1 MNWLWTSFR
10 TTRKHH
16 PTTRH
21 RTLNLETLE
30 CRRLLAT
37 NVTYH
42 GGPLLQNVQVENVY
56 YGSTWG
62 TDSTLQ
68 QTISQTDGFLQYLVA
83 SPYFDAL
90 SQYNINHGSFV
101 NRDDL
106 VSQNPTNQTIDDS
119 QIRQTLDA
127 EISAGH
133 LAAPGGNSFYVF
145 YTAPGVTVTA
155 NGQNSDSDFAGY
167 HDVFTDSAGA
177 AVYYAVIPYPTGGVA
192 PVQLSAFQQET
203 IVLSH
208 ETAEAVTDPDTQTG
222 WFDKSGDEIADLANG
237 QFGLLNGYT
246 VSGIW
251 SQSAGQVIIPS
262 AATTPGSSTTA
273 TGAQI
278 SGTQVQA
285 TAGQPFTGIV
295 ATITNGTGAA
305 TDYGAT
311 ITWGDGNTSTGTI
324 TADPNGGFD
333 VTGTNTFAT
342 AGSFAVTVAVT
353 DANGNALGSALTT
366 ATVAATAPTVTA
378 NGTLISATVGKSF
391 SGGVATFSDSSPGAT
406 AGNYTATIDWGD
418 GTTSAGTVAAS
429 GGSFVVNGTHTYF
442 TSSHFDSPFG
452 LPGQHGQPGTTATS
466 YDVVRVT
473 IHDTPAN
480 NSVTALS
487 LATIAPPAFVIA
499 ATGENIATASGQ
511 AFSGVVATFTDA
523 SAGVL
528 AGDFTATITWGDGTT
543 STGTVAAAGSGFVVT
558 GTHPYTST
566 HDWFGFHDGFG
577 HGDRDYLLGVQIT
590 DTKTSDQASRV
601 RPGHRRADGDEPHRR
616 GSERLGDGRPIVHR
630 RRRHVHRHERQP
642 RYRRLHGDNQLG
654 RRHHL
659 GRHHRRQPQR
669 RFRGHWHAHL
679 LGRQRSGIV
688 LGRPAFRLRL

>member
-10 TTRKHH
+10 TTRKQH

-68 QTISQTDGFLQYLVA
+68 QTISQTDGFLHYLVA

-106 VSQNPTNQTIDDS
+106 VSQNPTNQTIDES

-145 YTAPGVTVTA
+145 YTALASTVTA
-155 NGQNSDSDFAGY
+155 NSQNSDGDFAIY

-177 AVYYAVIPYPTGGVA
+177 AVYYAVVPYPTGGVA
-192 PVQLSAFQQET
+192 PVQFSAFQQET

-222 WFDKSGDEIADLANG
+222 WFASNGDEIADLANG

-251 SQSAGQVIIPS
+251 SQSAGEVIIPS

-285 TAGQPFTGIV
+285 TASQPFTGIV

-311 ITWGDGNTSTGTI
+311 ITHQGDGQTKR
-324 TADPNGGFD
+324 P
-333 VTGTNTFAT
+333 
-342 AGSFAVTVAVT
+342 
-353 DANGNALGSALTT
+353 
-366 ATVAATAPTVTA
+366 AP
-378 NGTLISATVGKSF
+378 SR
-391 SGGVATFSDSSPGAT
+391 P
-406 AGNYTATIDWGD
+406 
-418 GTTSAGTVAAS
+418 
-429 GGSFVVNGTHTYF
+429 
-442 TSSHFDSPFG
+442 
-452 LPGQHGQPGTTATS
+452 
-466 YDVVRVT
+466 
-473 IHDTPAN
+473 TP
-480 NSVTALS
+480 T
-487 LATIAPPAFVIA
+487 
-499 ATGENIATASGQ
+499 
-511 AFSGVVATFTDA
+511 
-523 SAGVL
+523 
-528 AGDFTATITWGDGTT
+528 
-543 STGTVAAAGSGFVVT
+543 
-558 GTHPYTST
+558 
-566 HDWFGFHDGFG
+566 
-577 HGDRDYLLGVQIT
+577 
-590 DTKTSDQASRV
+590 
-601 RPGHRRADGDEPHRR
+601 
-616 GSERLGDGRPIVHR
+616 
-630 RRRHVHRHERQP
+630 
-642 RYRRLHGDNQLG
+642 RRL
-654 RRHHL
+654 RRDRHQHL
-659 GRHHRRQPQR
+659 
-669 RFRGHWHAHL
+669 
-679 LGRQRSGIV
+679 
-688 LGRPAFRLRL
+688 